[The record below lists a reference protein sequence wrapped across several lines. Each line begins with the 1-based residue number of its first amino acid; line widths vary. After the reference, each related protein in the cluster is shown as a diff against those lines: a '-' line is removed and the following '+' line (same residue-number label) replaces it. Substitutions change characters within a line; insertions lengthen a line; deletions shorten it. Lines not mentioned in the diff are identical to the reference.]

1 MTDTIHRPLTTIV
14 TGTRKNSYLSLRNV
28 GGTIANTRGYFGS
41 QSPTLARRATTHR
54 APDRSETTWVNDD
67 RSLLSDQEITPE
79 IRPSGSSDD
88 QIISSSPLETKSL
101 GELLGQTIIEQKK
114 RSPHASQSVVIGLVG
129 DLGAGKTTF
138 TQGLARG
145 LGLQSRIT
153 SPTFTLI
160 NEYPAPA
167 HDLRLFHVD
176 SYRLA
181 VDPAQPSNPAPD
193 QAGPDDALALQLYG
207 LGIDDIFDPVEDDPS
222 AREGG
227 PPEPAMTHVVAIE
240 WADRVSDLLPD
251 DRLTLRFVSPPD
263 RQRKGQIAPAN
274 DRILSFCPGGPSSR
288 ALLDALQTACARS
301 PEPSSPTAPDHC
313 RGGARAPR

>member
-1 MTDTIHRPLTTIV
+1 M
-14 TGTRKNSYLSLRNV
+14 
-28 GGTIANTRGYFGS
+28 
-41 QSPTLARRATTHR
+41 
-54 APDRSETTWVNDD
+54 NDGH
-67 RSLLSDQEITPE
+67 SLLSDQEITPQTH
-79 IRPSGSSDD
+79 PSGSSTD
-88 QIISSSPLETKSL
+88 QIKSSSPLETKSF

-160 NEYPAPA
+160 NEYLAPA

-181 VDPAQPSNPAPD
+181 VDPAQPPNPAPD

-207 LGIDDIFDPVEDDPS
+207 LGVDDIFDPVEDGPS
-222 AREGG
+222 APEGG
-227 PPEPAMTHVVAIE
+227 PPQSAMTHVVAIE
-240 WADRVSDLLPD
+240 WADRISDLLPD
-251 DRLTLRFVSPPD
+251 DRLTLRFGSFPN
-263 RQRKGQIAPAN
+263 RQREGQVAAAN
-274 DRILSFCPGGPSSR
+274 ERTLRYCAGGPSSR
-288 ALLDALQTACARS
+288 ALLAALQTALARS
-301 PEPSSPTAPDHC
+301 REASPPPAPDHC
-313 RGGARAPR
+313 RGGAHAPR

>member
-1 MTDTIHRPLTTIV
+1 M
-14 TGTRKNSYLSLRNV
+14 
-28 GGTIANTRGYFGS
+28 
-41 QSPTLARRATTHR
+41 
-54 APDRSETTWVNDD
+54 NDG
-67 RSLLSDQEITPE
+67 RSLLSDQEITPQT
-79 IRPSGSSDD
+79 RPSGSSTD
-88 QIISSSPLETKSL
+88 QIISSSPLETKSF

-145 LGLQSRIT
+145 LGLQTRIT

-160 NEYPAPA
+160 NEYTAPA
-167 HDLRLFHVD
+167 QDLHLFHVD

-181 VDPAQPSNPAPD
+181 VEPAQAPNPAPD

-207 LGIDDIFDPVEDDPS
+207 LGIDDIFDPIEDGPS

-240 WADRVSDLLPD
+240 WADRISDLLPD

-263 RQRKGQIAPAN
+263 RQRAGQVAAAN
-274 DRILSFCPGGPSSR
+274 ERILRFCAGGPSSQ
-288 ALLDALQTACARS
+288 ALLAALQTACARS
-301 PEPSSPTAPDHC
+301 QPASPPPAPDHC
-313 RGGARAPR
+313 RGGAHAPR